1 MQDFTNFNQPQP
13 SSADGYYRD
22 PLEATP
28 AVEEKPA
35 EAEKAPAP
43 ASEPVKEEPP
53 MLNRDPEVVAEATH
67 QEEASEPTEA
77 PVAEPKVAPA
87 TTELAPEFA
96 EYLNTTKQ
104 LLERARKERNNLI
117 VRIDEEE
124 DNITT
129 QKKKIDSDP
138 DHMGYVKYDELNK
151 MHSEL
156 YRKNDLI
163 NALIGVIRTLE

>member
-13 SSADGYYRD
+13 ASADGYYRD
-22 PLEATP
+22 PLETAPAT
-28 AVEEKPA
+28 EEKPA

-43 ASEPVKEEPP
+43 EPAKEEAPV
-53 MLNRDPEVVAEATH
+53 LNQDPEAVAEAT
-67 QEEASEPTEA
+67 QPEEAPA
-77 PVAEPKVAPA
+77 PVAEPEPAPA
-87 TTELAPEFA
+87 PAPAELTPEFE
-96 EYLNTTKQ
+96 EYLETTKK
-104 LLERARKERNNLI
+104 LLERTRKERNNLI

-129 QKKKIDSDP
+129 QKKKIDADP
-138 DHMGYVKYDELNK
+138 DNVGFVKYDNLNK
-151 MHSEL
+151 MHNEL